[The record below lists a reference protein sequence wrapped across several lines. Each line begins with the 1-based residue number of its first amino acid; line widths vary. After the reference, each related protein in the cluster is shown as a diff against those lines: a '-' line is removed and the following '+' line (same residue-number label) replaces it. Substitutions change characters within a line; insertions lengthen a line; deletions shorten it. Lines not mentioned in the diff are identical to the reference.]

1 MEGYNSIKF
10 DKDLCYCNYMR
21 LIQNM
26 RKALVKNFLFFCLIC
41 FVLFECSC
49 SIYKESKQNIGNLID
64 INGDK
69 QTDLVFWMINS
80 PDCFFETI
88 TPQNTNYRV
97 TSLGNTGDIPIYGDF
112 TGDGNTDYGVYKY
125 SKDGNKWH
133 LIDGVTMKNFWE
145 RLGKTGDL
153 PVQGDYDGDG
163 KSDYVVY
170 RPSNSGFYGRLSH
183 KNKELEIHFG
193 VTGDIPVPKDYDGD
207 GKADLA
213 TYRNGVWLIK
223 SSRTDL
229 SKQSFLG
236 SPSYLPIPAD
246 YDGDGKVDLAV
257 WNYNNNNCKVL
268 FSSFFTPK
276 LSKKNSLYIQEKLKD
291 CNCFPVSSD
300 FDGDG
305 KCELAFWD
313 YEKNAVHI
321 FKVNKNI
328 KYEQVKIS
336 VEKGS
341 KPINYYLLNKFL
353 NRVSNIN
360 CSLLYKRYKSSI
372 EGNKDMFL
380 CDIDGDFIN
389 DFVKY
394 DTKARSFICKLS
406 SNNME
411 QQIPFVNS
419 NDKFLAG
426 DFDGD
431 GKCDVGGV
439 NLKEKTFTYIS
450 SALENPISIRL
461 DRNVE
466 GEPFSIDLDLDF
478 MSDIVFY
485 NPLSKIFGF
494 VLSSEAYRYD
504 EILYKSM
511 NNKE

>member
-1 MEGYNSIKF
+1 
-10 DKDLCYCNYMR
+10 MR

-49 SIYKESKQNIGNLID
+49 SIYKESKQNISNLID

-69 QTDLVFWMINS
+69 QIDLVFWMINS

-125 SKDGNKWH
+125 SRGGSKWH

-153 PVQGDYDGDG
+153 PVPGDYDGDG
-163 KSDYVVY
+163 KSDYIVY

-183 KNKELEIHFG
+183 KNKELEVHFG

-276 LSKKNSLYIQEKLKD
+276 FSKKNSLHIQEKLKD

-313 YEKNAVHI
+313 YEKNAVHR

-353 NRVSNIN
+353 NRVSNVSH
-360 CSLLYKRYKSSI
+360 SLLYKRYKSSV
-372 EGNKDMFL
+372 EREQ
-380 CDIDGDFIN
+380 
-389 DFVKY
+389 
-394 DTKARSFICKLS
+394 DTSLD
-406 SNNME
+406 
-411 QQIPFVNS
+411 
-419 NDKFLAG
+419 DKSLTG

-431 GKCDVGGV
+431 GKRDVGV
-439 NLKEKTFTYIS
+439 VDLKGKTFTYIS
-450 SALENPISIRL
+450 SALESPITIKL
-461 DRNVE
+461 NEKIDGV
-466 GEPFSIDLDLDF
+466 PFSVDLDLDF

-494 VLSSEAYRYD
+494 ILSSEAYRYD
-504 EILYKSM
+504 EILYEGARG
-511 NNKE
+511 N